1 MGSRQNA
8 ANAGAVH
15 HREAGAVDGRGR
27 RRSRRDRAAVLARR
41 PQRLWN
47 RSGETIP
54 RSLRGH
60 GPHPAGE
67 AGIGGAAAEM
77 EGATRDA
84 GRAVTFLGP
93 AAAWLTDGTA
103 DWFWPA
109 AEKAGLPVMF
119 LSPGQAGGVA
129 CLY

>member
-1 MGSRQNA
+1 MTKKKKREDAQMLSRRGFLNSAFGARSGAHNRATSAGADARRSTRAQAPDRRRAGAFVEGGIAGLAMGSRQNA

-54 RSLRGH
+54 RSLRG
-60 GPHPAGE
+60 
-67 AGIGGAAAEM
+67 
-77 EGATRDA
+77 
-84 GRAVTFLGP
+84 
-93 AAAWLTDGTA
+93 
-103 DWFWPA
+103 
-109 AEKAGLPVMF
+109 
-119 LSPGQAGGVA
+119 
-129 CLY
+129 